1 MSAGGDRV
9 SRRELVETIDKQNEQ
24 LSRYETRLR
33 DVVRAY
39 KGLAKEKEA
48 LEKSL
53 SAISGQKD
61 DADSKTN
68 HSEENSLSEKPKSGN
83 GEQSDCESIASSNGE
98 GQPDVRSLKSQVR
111 TLTASL
117 STLSIE
123 KSTLEGQFQQA
134 KKKSVQE
141 KAEIEKKVE
150 SLSAELQSVKTNAK
164 KELDET
170 KSKWIVERHN
180 REKESND
187 HALMLRELQK
197 LVADERSAKEKFEF
211 ELSKAKDNLKALE
224 LAGTFNAEYEKRV
237 RELVSCHIVL
247 SLFEIYYFLSLFEIY
262 WIMCVHVT

>member
-24 LSRYETRLR
+24 LTRYETRLR

-39 KGLAKEKEA
+39 KGLAKEKDA

-53 SAISGQKD
+53 SALSGQKD
-61 DADSKTN
+61 GSEAKAN
-68 HSEENSLSEKPKSGN
+68 HTEENSSADNPKSGN
-83 GEQSDCESIASSNGE
+83 GEQSDSESIASSNGD
-98 GQPDVRSLKSQVR
+98 GQPDVRSLRSQVK
-111 TLTASL
+111 TLAASL
-117 STLSIE
+117 STLSAE
-123 KSTLEGQFQQA
+123 KSTLEAQFQQS

-150 SLSAELQSVKTNAK
+150 SLKAELQSVKANAK

-237 RELVSCHIVL
+237 RELVIIYLTVL
-247 SLFEIYYFLSLFEIY
+247 LL
-262 WIMCVHVT
+262 